1 MRRVFL
7 LALLA
12 LAVPATSLASNIDF
26 GNEGTLG
33 VDSSMTFMLGGS
45 STNCTTAT
53 NCVVAGGT
61 LNITSPLVAI
71 TQNGMTTTGM
81 LGTVSVTTGTL
92 IALTGPACTATACFS
107 FSGGTLNVFSSS
119 HALLFS
125 GTFTGTL
132 DLTHIG
138 LAGWVYSLQYT
149 PGGKEVVSGFQV
161 AAVGFVSGDSVVSPE
176 PGTLGLLGSGLI
188 GLATMARRLKRA
200 T

>member
-1 MRRVFL
+1 MRRVVL
-7 LALLA
+7 LALLS

-33 VDSSMTFMLGGS
+33 VDSSMTFMMGGS

-61 LNITSPLVAI
+61 LNLTSPLIAI

-92 IALTGPACTATACFS
+92 VAASSCGTTACFT

-125 GTFTGTL
+125 GAFTGTL
-132 DLTHIG
+132 NLTHIG
-138 LAGWVYSLQYT
+138 SAGWVYSLVYT
-149 PGGKEVVSGFQV
+149 PGGRDVVAGFQV
-161 AAVGFVSGDSVVSPE
+161 AALSFVSGDSVVTPE
-176 PGTLGLLGSGLI
+176 PGTLGLLGTGLI
-188 GLATMARRLKRA
+188 GLAGLVRRKLRLG